1 MFSFCAAL
9 LGGKYWLQAGGA
21 HFFAEEGEDMS
32 EEERQRMEK
41 QSRDAKKGYVDV
53 KVKYTLKADGSIQ
66 TVWDID
72 TSNSLPAIL
81 PPPLY
86 K

>member
-1 MFSFCAAL
+1 M
-9 LGGKYWLQAGGA
+9 QAGGA
-21 HFFAEEGEDMS
+21 HFFAEEGEEMS

-41 QSRDAKKGYVDV
+41 QSRDAKLGYVDV
-53 KVKYTLKADGSIQ
+53 QVKYTVSSDGSLK
-66 TVWDID
+66 TEWTID
-72 TSNSLPAIL
+72 ASNSLPAIL